1 MMKFLALCLAVAAF
15 AGFAQGRALA
25 AGVTAAQATD
35 ASVLTGGAYC
45 RSTGGRV
52 QLRTPTYGTNGN
64 NPLPLNYPQRFCVYE
79 SARVD
84 GFRSYDWVSLATLVS
99 TKPTL
104 AALAYYSQTPF
115 KSAGCNGGPG
125 SCYCAQLG
133 GTDAFGGIT
142 AAGGGWVLDSDP
154 TDVLDACV
162 FPDLSI
168 IDSYALF
175 YHSAGDIRG
184 QDLNGRLEYP
194 NPN

>member
-1 MMKFLALCLAVAAF
+1 MTLPAPVFALCVFASVACGGAP
-15 AGFAQGRALA
+15 A
-25 AGVTAAQATD
+25 ASVTTHQADDPSVVTAG
-35 ASVLTGGAYC
+35 SYC

-52 QLRTPTYGTNGN
+52 QLRIPTYGTNGN

-79 SARVD
+79 SAKQF
-84 GFRSYDWVSLATLVS
+84 GYRSYDWVLLSTLVS

-104 AALAYYSQTPF
+104 AALAYYAQVPYNST
-115 KSAGCNGGPG
+115 GCNGGPG
-125 SCYCAQLG
+125 SCYCAQIG
-133 GTDAFGGIT
+133 GTDAFGGIN
-142 AAGGGWVLDSDP
+142 AAGGGWVLDSNA

-162 FPDLSI
+162 FPDMSI

-175 YHSAGDIRG
+175 YHSVGTIRG

>member
-1 MMKFLALCLAVAAF
+1 MRFSTFYLACSAF
-15 AGFAQGRALA
+15 ASLA
-25 AGVTAAQATD
+25 FGGAHAADQTSGPATD
-35 ASVLTGGAYC
+35 ASTVTAGSYC

-52 QLRTPTYGTNGN
+52 QLRIPTYGTNGN
-64 NPLPLNYPQRFCVYE
+64 NPLSLNYPQRFCVYE

-84 GFRSYDWVSLATLVS
+84 GFRSYDWVLLSTLVS

-104 AALAYYSQTPF
+104 AALAYYAQTPF
-115 KSAGCNGGPG
+115 NSKGCNGGPG

-142 AAGGGWVLDSDP
+142 AAGGGWVLSSDS

-162 FPDLSI
+162 FPDMSI

-175 YHSAGDIRG
+175 YHSVGDIRG

>member
-1 MMKFLALCLAVAAF
+1 
-15 AGFAQGRALA
+15 
-25 AGVTAAQATD
+25 
-35 ASVLTGGAYC
+35 
-45 RSTGGRV
+45 V
-52 QLRTPTYGTNGN
+52 QLRIPTYGTNGS

-79 SARVD
+79 SARIQ
-84 GFRSYDWVSLATLVS
+84 GFRSYDWVLLATLVS

-104 AALAYYSQTPF
+104 AALAYYAQTPY

-142 AAGGGWVLDSDP
+142 AAGGGWVLASDS

-162 FPDLSI
+162 FPDMSI

-175 YHSAGDIRG
+175 YHSAGIIRG

-194 NPN
+194 NPD